1 LNAYQQKWHIE
12 VGLQSST
19 ASLSSDCQT
28 EGNGGELAISSPLGM
43 HNLASGLEG
52 LDGPTLR
59 KNNYK
64 QEALMM
70 SQIVIWL
77 RFMRRRKLMPL
88 APPCIYPGEI
98 LMGES
103 PGIFCAPLQ
112 QLRRLR

>member
-1 LNAYQQKWHIE
+1 MAHRR
-12 VGLQSST
+12 GLQSST

-28 EGNGGELAISSPLGM
+28 GGNGGELAISSPLGM
-43 HNLASGLEG
+43 HNLASGLDG
-52 LDGPTLR
+52 LDGPTFR

-88 APPCIYPGEI
+88 APPCIYPGEDAY
-98 LMGES
+98 G
-103 PGIFCAPLQ
+103 
-112 QLRRLR
+112 